1 MYRRD
6 GASGIPPPIRK
17 DSVFMRKVF
26 LLLSVSMAL
35 SAGVRSAEPELS
47 VDLMQSIED
56 TNKSLSSNI
65 ALSNKPGATDDA
77 KQLTQMFAEVET
89 FFTHK
94 GDAANAVELA
104 KQSKDLSADIVKL
117 VAANNFDAATNA
129 ATTLSRTC
137 RTCHT
142 FYKKE

>member
-1 MYRRD
+1 
-6 GASGIPPPIRK
+6 
-17 DSVFMRKVF
+17 MRKVLF
-26 LLLSVSMAL
+26 LLAVSLFL
-35 SAGVRSAEPELS
+35 SAGVRSAESELS

-65 ALSNKPGATDDA
+65 ALSNKQAATADA
-77 KQLTQMFAEVET
+77 KELTQMFAEVET
-89 FFTHK
+89 FFDHK
-94 GDAANAVELA
+94 GDAKNAVDLA
-104 KQSKDLSADIVKL
+104 RQSKDLSGEIVGF
-117 VAANNFDAATNA
+117 VAANNFESATTA

>member
-1 MYRRD
+1 
-6 GASGIPPPIRK
+6 
-17 DSVFMRKVF
+17 MRKVI
-26 LLLSVSMAL
+26 LLFAVSMAL
-35 SAGVRSAEPELS
+35 SAGVRSAEELS

-65 ALSNKPGATDDA
+65 ALSNKQAATADA
-77 KQLTQMFAEVET
+77 KELTQMFAQVET
-89 FFTHK
+89 FFDHK
-94 GDAANAVELA
+94 GDAKNAVDLA
-104 KQSKDLSADIVKL
+104 RQSKELSTEIVGF
-117 VAANNFDAATNA
+117 VAVNNFESATTA